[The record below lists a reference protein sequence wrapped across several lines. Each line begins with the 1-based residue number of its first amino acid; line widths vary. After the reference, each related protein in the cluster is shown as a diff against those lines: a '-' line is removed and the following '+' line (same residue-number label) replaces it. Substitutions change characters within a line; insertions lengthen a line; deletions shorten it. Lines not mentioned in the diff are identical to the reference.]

1 MSVGLCNGTRIL
13 VTHLGNN
20 VIRGLIIGDSFE
32 VNIAII
38 TRIVLDKTDPHW
50 PFTLKRRQYPSR
62 LCYVVTINISQ
73 GQTLENIGI
82 HLPSPVSVM
91 ANCTLL
97 YHLCAHLLVSS
108 SCYIMTS
115 HYHHKVPAT
124 SCTMEFSQSYN
135 CILIT
140 QFNSSAAYL

>member
-38 TRIVLDKTDPHW
+38 T
-50 PFTLKRRQYPSR
+50 RRQYPSR